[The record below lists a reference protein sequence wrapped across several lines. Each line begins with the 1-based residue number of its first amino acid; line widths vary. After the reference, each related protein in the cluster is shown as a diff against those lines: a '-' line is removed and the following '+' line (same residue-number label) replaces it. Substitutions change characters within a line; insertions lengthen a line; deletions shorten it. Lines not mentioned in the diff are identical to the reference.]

1 MPSLLVFAGAAAV
14 LLVIP
19 GPAVLY
25 ITTRSVAQGRAAGLA
40 SVLGVHVGTLVHVF
54 GAAVGLSAL
63 LVSSSAAFHTVKYAG
78 AAYLVYLGVQKL
90 RRRNGDGVVTVRN
103 ESLRRVFA
111 QGVIVNILNPK
122 TALFFFA
129 FLPQFIDPARGPV
142 ALQAVVFGCVFVGL
156 GMVSDGAY
164 AFVSAALGERLRRR
178 ARRMDT
184 ASGLIY
190 IGLGVVSA
198 TSARRPA

>member
-1 MPSLLVFAGAAAV
+1 MLVFAGAALV

-25 ITTRSVAQGRAAGLA
+25 ITTRSVSQGRSAGIA
-40 SVLGVHVGTLVHVF
+40 SVLGVHLGTLVHVLA
-54 GAAVGLSAL
+54 AAVGLSAL
-63 LVSSSAAFHTVKYAG
+63 LVRSSVVFHAVKYAG

-90 RRRNGDGVVTVRN
+90 RHRNRSPELTVRAEPLKRVFWQGVV
-103 ESLRRVFA
+103 
-111 QGVIVNILNPK
+111 VNILNPK

-129 FLPQFIDPARGPV
+129 FLPQFIDPGRGPV
-142 ALQAVVFGCVFVGL
+142 AMQAVVFGCLFVAL
-156 GMVSDGAY
+156 GMVTDGTY

-178 ARRMDT
+178 ARRMEV

-190 IGLGVVSA
+190 IGLGVLAAKGA
-198 TSARRPA
+198 TRPRVET